1 MTDLQI
7 HSEYITLSQ
16 LLKMVN
22 AISSGGMAKW
32 YLQEHVV
39 FLNGEQ
45 EQRRGK
51 KLRDGDVILLPE
63 LGKFKITEVVDGS
76 PNAY

>member
-39 FLNGEQ
+39 FVNGEQ

-51 KLRDGDVILLPE
+51 KLRDGDLVMLPS

-76 PNAY
+76 SDVY

>member
-7 HSEYITLSQ
+7 HSEHITLSQ

-22 AISSGGMAKW
+22 VISSGGMAKW

-39 FLNGEQ
+39 YVNGEQ

-51 KLRDGDVILLPE
+51 KLRDGDIVMLPE

-76 PNAY
+76 ADVY